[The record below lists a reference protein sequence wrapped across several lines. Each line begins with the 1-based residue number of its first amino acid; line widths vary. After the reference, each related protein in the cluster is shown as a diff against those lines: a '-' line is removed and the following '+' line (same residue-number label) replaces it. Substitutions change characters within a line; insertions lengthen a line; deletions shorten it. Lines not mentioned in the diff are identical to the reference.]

1 MSGMKCP
8 TCFADTPDDSR
19 FCLACGAAITV
30 QPAVPASRPNLEPAR
45 QAQPARQDYIR
56 PAPAASV
63 AGRQSPQIIVNN
75 VQRPISLTSNQA
87 GLSFLNIWGP
97 FAGYG
102 SRRRHV
108 GWLMDGQSARHED
121 LTEKIKLCF
130 QDRQIPKT
138 HISWKTLTAR
148 GLAVESRPYF
158 LIRRG
163 LVSLA
168 LNVSPFGQDLFIS
181 MATYLKPPISVFRVL
196 VLLVTITLQGIGS
209 LLLLWAGNNA
219 FSMGNTGL
227 FGAPQPALNEFAIG
241 LLCLVGPLHSLVGL
255 VLTILVMYSL
265 YKFFKEKDILAA
277 LRVPPNEFNEDD
289 LMALEKAVEQTV
301 RSGLDDIGLNPA
313 DLQPA
318 SVQGNSLRL
327 I

>member
-1 MSGMKCP
+1 MKCP

-19 FCLACGAAITV
+19 FCLACGAAITA
-30 QPAVPASRPNLEPAR
+30 QPAVPTSRPNLEPAR
-45 QAQPARQDYIR
+45 QAQPTSQDYIR
-56 PAPAASV
+56 PAPASM
-63 AGRQSPQIIVNN
+63 AGRQSSQTIVNN
-75 VQRPISLTSNQA
+75 TQQPTAITGPQA

-121 LTEKIKLCF
+121 LTEKIKQRF

-138 HISWKTLTAR
+138 HVAWKILTAR
-148 GLAVESRPYF
+148 GVAVESRPYF
-158 LIRRG
+158 LVRRG

-181 MATYLKPPISVFRVL
+181 MATYLKPPISFFRVL
-196 VLLVTITLQGIGS
+196 VLMVTITLQGIGS

-219 FSMGNTGL
+219 VSMGNTGL
-227 FGAPQPALNEFAIG
+227 FGAALPTINEFAIG

-255 VLTILVMYSL
+255 ALTILIIYSL

-313 DLQPA
+313 DLQPT
-318 SVQGNSLRL
+318 SVQGNALRL